1 MRKRVINNMNLIF
14 ASQNKGKTK
23 EIKSLFNGTGIEIYS
38 LSDLGNDI
46 DVPETGET
54 FEENAFIKAKAI
66 YDIYDVPVIA
76 DDSGLAIEQLDGRP
90 GVYSARYSGE
100 NCTYEDNNKKV
111 ISELEN
117 LPEPHLAKFISHAVF
132 YDGTKKIDCVGELPG
147 KIILDIRGTE
157 GFGYDPIFIP
167 DGFDKTISELTFEE
181 KNNMSHR
188 KISFTQLKEKLLE
201 YLNSL

>member
-1 MRKRVINNMNLIF
+1 MKLIF

-23 EIKSLFNGTGIEIYS
+23 EVKALFEGTGIEVYS
-38 LSDLGNDI
+38 LADLGNNI
-46 DVPETGET
+46 DVPETGIT

-66 YDIYDVPVIA
+66 YDIYKEPVIA

-117 LPEPHLAKFISHAVF
+117 LPEPHLAKFISYAVF
-132 YDGTKKIDCVGELPG
+132 FDGKQKIDCVGELPG
-147 KIILDIRGTE
+147 RIILESRGIE

-167 DGFDKTISELTFEE
+167 DGFEKTIAELTFDE
-181 KNNMSHR
+181 KNKISHR
-188 KISFTQLKEKLLE
+188 KISFSQIKEELLK
-201 YLNSL
+201 YINS

>member
-1 MRKRVINNMNLIF
+1 MKLIF

-23 EIKSLFNGTGIEIYS
+23 EIKALFKGTGIEVFS
-38 LSDLGNDI
+38 LAELGNNIDI
-46 DVPETGET
+46 PETGVT

-66 YDIYDVPVIA
+66 YDIYKEPVIA

-111 ISELEN
+111 ISELEI

-132 YDGTKKIDCVGELPG
+132 YDGNKKIDCIGELSG
-147 KIILDIRGTE
+147 KIILEIRGTA

-167 DGFDKTISELTFEE
+167 DDYNKTIAELSFEE
-181 KNNMSHR
+181 KNKISHR
-188 KISFTQLKEKLLE
+188 KISFTELKEKIIE

>member
-1 MRKRVINNMNLIF
+1 MKLIF

-23 EIKSLFNGTGIEIYS
+23 EVKALFEGTGIEVFS
-38 LSDLGNDI
+38 LADLGNSI
-46 DVPETGET
+46 DVPETGVT
-54 FEENAFIKAKAI
+54 FEENAFLKAKAI
-66 YDIYDVPVIA
+66 YDIYKEPVIA
-76 DDSGLAIEQLDGRP
+76 DDSGLTIEQLDGRP

-132 YDGTKKIDCVGELPG
+132 FDGKQKIDCMGELPG
-147 KIILDIRGTE
+147 RIILESRGTA

-167 DGFDKTISELTFEE
+167 DGFEKTIAELTFDE
-181 KNNMSHR
+181 KNKISHR
-188 KISFTQLKEKLLE
+188 KISFSQIKEELLK
-201 YLNSL
+201 YINS